1 MASNEAAFRRLVE
14 MGREHGSV
22 TLDQVNAVLPVDG
35 MSQTEL
41 AQTLDRLERAG
52 VSVEV
57 DEELTRRPRVYDS
70 NEAADVPDFRL
81 PEPPEDKE
89 DRVVPLRPAARP
101 GDGARQGQPVT
112 MTSMQEHGG
121 AGHGAAGGESTTR
134 IAVVF
139 GILLLLLVLA
149 FVLLR

>member
-22 TLDQVNAVLPVDG
+22 TLDQVNAVLPVDS

-57 DEELTRRPRVYDS
+57 DEELTRRPRVYDGD
-70 NEAADVPDFRL
+70 EADEVPDFRL
-81 PEPPEDKE
+81 PEPPDEDK
-89 DRVVPLRPAARP
+89 VVPLRPRAQP
-101 GDGARQGQPVT
+101 GYGSRQGRPAA
-112 MTSMQEHGG
+112 MTEVPEHGG
-121 AGHGAAGGESTTR
+121 MGHGAAGGESTTR

-139 GILLLLLVLA
+139 GILLLLLVFA

>member
-1 MASNEAAFRRLVE
+1 MATNEAAFRRLVE
-14 MGREHGSV
+14 MGREQGFV
-22 TLDQVNAVLPVDG
+22 TLDQVSAVLPIDS

-41 AQTLDRLERAG
+41 AATLDRLERSG

-70 NEAADVPDFRL
+70 DGLDDMSDFRL
-81 PEPPEDKE
+81 PEPPDDNEDK
-89 DRVVPLRPAARP
+89 VVPLRPRAQP
-101 GDGARQGQPVT
+101 GDGSRQGRPVA
-112 MTSMQEHGG
+112 MTEVQEHGG

-139 GILLLLLVLA
+139 GVLLLLLVFA